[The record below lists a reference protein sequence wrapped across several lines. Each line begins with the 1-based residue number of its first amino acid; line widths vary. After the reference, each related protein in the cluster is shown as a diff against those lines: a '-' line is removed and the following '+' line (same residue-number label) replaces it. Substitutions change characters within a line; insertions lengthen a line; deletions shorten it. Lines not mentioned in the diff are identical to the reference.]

1 MKKFQRKS
9 KPVVNIV
16 YILDSSGSMS
26 GSKFEEGKLGLI
38 NEISELVKDPEIQY
52 TFTLVNF
59 STTVVEE
66 CYLLSDYEKAQQIVK
81 DFRLYAGW
89 TALNDAI
96 GMTLT
101 KLIKDIPDGQG
112 VIVSIVTDGEE
123 NYSRKYRSNGSVKA
137 LLNEAKAKQ
146 FTVTFVG
153 TEFDTERAIANFNVE
168 RSNTL
173 THDNT
178 GAGFEKLSKARTAS
192 TQSYSRKLKGGMD
205 FASLT
210 DNFYSEP

>member
-1 MKKFQRKS
+1 MKKFKRKS

-16 YILDSSGSMS
+16 YIIDSSGSMA
-26 GSKFEEGKLGLI
+26 GSKFTEGKKGLI
-38 NEISELVKDPEIQY
+38 NEISELVKDDEIQY

-59 STTVVEE
+59 ESTVHEE

-81 DFRLYAGW
+81 DFVLYHGW

-101 KLIKDIPDGQG
+101 KLINDIPDGQG

-123 NYSRKYRSNGSVKA
+123 NYSKEYKSNGKVKA

-146 FTVTFVG
+146 FTVTFIG
-153 TEFDTERAIANFNVE
+153 TDFDTERAITNFNVE
-168 RSNTL
+168 RSNTM

-178 GAGFEKLSKARTAS
+178 GSGFEKLSRTRTAS
-192 TQSYSRKLKGGMD
+192 TKSYASKLKDGE
-205 FASLT
+205 SLEVLSS
-210 DNFYSEP
+210 NFYSEP